1 MKQAMEVSEVKQSA
15 AEPVSGVN
23 FEGKEKGRTTDSPVS
38 MFKRGFL
45 LVETGPN
52 SRVHKYVCL
61 YICNIF

>member
-23 FEGKEKGRTTDSPVS
+23 FEGKVKGRTTDSPVS

-52 SRVHKYVCL
+52 SRVH
-61 YICNIF
+61 